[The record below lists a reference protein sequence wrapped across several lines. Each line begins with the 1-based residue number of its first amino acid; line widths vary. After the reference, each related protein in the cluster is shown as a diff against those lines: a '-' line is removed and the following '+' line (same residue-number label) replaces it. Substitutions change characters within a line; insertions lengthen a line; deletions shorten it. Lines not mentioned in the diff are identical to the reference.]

1 MAKISVLIV
10 DDEPLA
16 HDIILEHMKH
26 MPELTLAKQCYSAK
40 EAKAYL
46 IHNKIDI
53 LFLDINMPE
62 MSGLEFL
69 KALNSQPATI
79 ITSAYRQYAIEGF
92 DLNVVDYLLKPFGL
106 DRFRQAV
113 NKAQFI
119 VDATPPLTNIKEQ
132 FFIKVDHKQV
142 AIKLSELLYLEAYG
156 NYVKVRTQRS
166 EYLTAST
173 LTTLANRL
181 FQMGEQFFR
190 VHKSF
195 VINTNF
201 VTAFCTKEIEL
212 ANHYHVPI
220 GKTFKKIVKD
230 KLSMP

>member
-26 MPELTLAKQCYSAK
+26 IPELTLAKQCYSAK
-40 EAKAYL
+40 EAEMYL
-46 IHNKIDI
+46 TNNKVDI
-53 LFLDINMPE
+53 LLLDINMPE
-62 MSGLEFL
+62 MTGLEFL
-69 KALNSQPATI
+69 KALSSQPATI

-106 DRFRQAV
+106 NRFRQAV
-113 NKAQFI
+113 NKALFM
-119 VDATPPLTNIKEQ
+119 VGAKAPLANMKEQ

-156 NYVKVRTQRS
+156 NYVKVRTKQS

-173 LTTLANRL
+173 LTTLANKL
-181 FQMGEQFFR
+181 FQMGGPFFR

-195 VINTNF
+195 VINTDL
-201 VTAFCTKEIEL
+201 VTAFCTNEIEL
-212 ANHYHVPI
+212 ENNYHVPI
-220 GKTFKKIVKD
+220 GKTFKKAVKE
-230 KLSMP
+230 KLSSP